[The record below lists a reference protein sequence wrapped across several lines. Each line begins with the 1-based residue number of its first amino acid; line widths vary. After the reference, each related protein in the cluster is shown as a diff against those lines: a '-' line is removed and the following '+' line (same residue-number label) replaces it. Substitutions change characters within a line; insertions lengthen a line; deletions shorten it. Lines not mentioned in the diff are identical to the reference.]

1 MIREALVLTEAMKKL
16 NNYSLY
22 YNDKLTYLYQADE
35 ELKEALDN
43 YDTEGMDGK
52 ILLVFGVKE
61 EMYIDA
67 IWAQK
72 GFGPLAYMLAMQI
85 SPSGWLAPNWNRSK
99 ITKSA
104 EQVWK
109 QFFDGKG
116 SKLVTKELLH
126 EAMEPDNMFNFKYK
140 LKNKLNTSKNQ
151 KADRDFVGTDKFGE
165 VRGMLSELA
174 EGNLR
179 HSMRSIY

>member
-1 MIREALVLTEAMKKL
+1 MIRIAILEAMKNL
-16 NNYSLY
+16 DNYALY
-22 YNDKLTYLYQADE
+22 YDENLTYLYKADD

-43 YDTEGMDGK
+43 FDPEGMEDK
-52 ILLVFGVKE
+52 ILAVFGVKE

-85 SPSGWLAPNWNRSK
+85 SPSGWLAPNWNRSQ

-104 EQVWK
+104 ERVWS

-116 SKLVTKELLH
+116 STLVNKELLH
-126 EAMEPDNMFNFKYK
+126 EAMEPDNMYNFKYQ
-140 LKNKLNTSKNQ
+140 LKKKLNTSKNI
-151 KADRDFVGTDKFGE
+151 KADKDFVGKDKFGE

-179 HSMRSIY
+179 NSMRSIY